1 MNIVEIMRDSET
13 FMSQPFSTKLAGC
26 GVTIVL
32 GLGITF
38 LGLVVLMFSI
48 KAMGAILT
56 RAERKKASRAAS
68 AAVPV
73 PAAPAVAPAQSSS
86 ESEDEEELIA
96 VITAAVAAMRGNS
109 SFVLK
114 NVYRAPM
121 STGWNTSA
129 MNEAFDSRKPTLK
142 KRS

>member
-13 FMSQPFSTKLAGC
+13 FLSQPFSTKLAGC

-38 LGLVVLMFSI
+38 FGLVVLMFAI

-56 RAERKKASRAAS
+56 RVEGRKASRASVSEA
-68 AAVPV
+68 PV
-73 PAAPAVAPAQSSS
+73 AAPAVLPVEPSAA
-86 ESEDEEELIA
+86 DAVGEEELIA
-96 VITAAVAAMRGNS
+96 VITAAVTAARGNS

-114 NVYRAPM
+114 NVYRVPAR
-121 STGWNTSA
+121 TGWNNSA
-129 MNEAFDSRKPTLK
+129 MNEAFDSRKPTIQ